1 MATTQNFLLET
12 EKEFEKIFQFLK
24 NDLMTLRTNRA
35 TIEMVSPILVD
46 AYGIKTP
53 LKQLAQ
59 ISVEEGRTFVIE
71 PWDKNVLKNIEESLA
86 RADLGATPLSK
97 GGVIRLTLPSLSEER
112 RKALLRLLREK
123 LENSRQ
129 KARTVRDRIK
139 EQIVASFKEKEI
151 NEDEKYRLIEE
162 LNKKISELNK
172 KIELLGEEKEK
183 EIMNI

>member
-12 EKEFEKIFQFLK
+12 EEEFEKIFQFLK

-112 RKALLRLLREK
+112 RKALLRLL
-123 LENSRQ
+123 
-129 KARTVRDRIK
+129 ARTVRDRIK

>member
-1 MATTQNFLLET
+1 
-12 EKEFEKIFQFLK
+12 
-24 NDLMTLRTNRA
+24 
-35 TIEMVSPILVD
+35 
-46 AYGIKTP
+46 
-53 LKQLAQ
+53 
-59 ISVEEGRTFVIE
+59 
-71 PWDKNVLKNIEESLA
+71 LKNIEESLA